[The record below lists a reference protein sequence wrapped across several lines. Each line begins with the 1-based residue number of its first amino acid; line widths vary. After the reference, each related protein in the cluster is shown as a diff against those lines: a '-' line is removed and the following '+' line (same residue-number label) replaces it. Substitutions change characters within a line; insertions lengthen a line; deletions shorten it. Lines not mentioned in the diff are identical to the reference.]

1 MCLEKYG
8 FGYFLHFTS
17 VCANMNYCLTKRIRV
32 TTISLI
38 KSSLLE
44 IHLLSKWKAI

>member
-1 MCLEKYG
+1 MFRKTLIKLHTLHLSLCKYELFSYKEG
-8 FGYFLHFTS
+8 ITVS
-17 VCANMNYCLTKRIRV
+17 K
-32 TTISLI
+32 ISLI